1 MSSSVL
7 LTAPW
12 RRAVVQLR
20 HRPGLLIASAVTGV
34 IVGLVSA
41 APVLFVSS
49 VGAGAVQV
57 QFADACPASV
67 SPTMAS
73 HRSFPGV
80 PVEQIPDE
88 IDRLRA
94 AVGDDPSFLPP
105 EHVEASYT
113 ASPVTAGEREANIG
127 FLVRDTWRDHV
138 EMLSDEVAGDVWLPD
153 TLQDRLGVQ
162 PGDTIAVET
171 RSGEVEG
178 LVVAGVFRDL
188 ASEDLDDYWCAA
200 TAAIIPQ
207 NMYGEIFPPPMA
219 IVERDT
225 FEDRGLRAS
234 LYFSRLV
241 AEFAY
246 PPATLDDAARLTA
259 STARATAAAAAN
271 PQADSINSSI
281 ARLEQRSR
289 LVRDAVRDTT
299 LPVAVMAIVCAL
311 ALAGVLGLLWV
322 RARRNSCIAL
332 VTLGISPAA
341 VGVKA
346 AAETGAALL
355 LGSALGCAVA
365 RWTMGMWAPT
375 SSIEPGALT
384 SALVVAL
391 LAGLVGLLLVGAS
404 AAAAS
409 RSLLSVAAPA
419 RRSWVAYVPFEL
431 GFAAIAWWAATDL
444 QPEAL
449 VPIEG
454 RRVVDTS
461 SAVLVLPLA
470 VLALGASLAAR
481 AWWWVTRRSR
491 SSTLPAHLPRRLA
504 LRRLQHGSKAGTAI
518 LGAGTLALGVSIFGM
533 TMNSSLERTGV
544 AKSAVFVGSDV
555 AVLIAGELPTDPAPE
570 AATEVWERE
579 DMEFAGLPVDV
590 LAVDLDTFE
599 AAAFWDDSFADR
611 SLAELLQLLADS
623 DANNDADDGG
633 AIPVIVTGP
642 VPSTGE
648 LTNPNTHV
656 DPMPLR
662 VVATVESFP
671 GAALSKPLLVMSLD
685 QAREGSIKFRHY
697 VWAKGEFEYWRV
709 ALQELDAGPMVGIS
723 RQDAVDSSVLQFA
736 SWSFDFVKALGVFVG
751 ALVAAA
757 LLLHLAA
764 RQRQQALGFAFL
776 RRMGLSARRHWW
788 ALVFEMGGLLLAI
801 FVLGAALAL
810 VCVRIISPNVDPL
823 PIVPPSPVIVVPW
836 GALGVAVCVG
846 AAVAFVGSAL
856 AQWLGARVDVAE
868 VLRDGT

>member
-1 MSSSVL
+1 MG
-7 LTAPW
+7 
-12 RRAVVQLR
+12 QLR

-57 QFADACPASV
+57 QYADACPASV
-67 SPTMAS
+67 SPTMTS
-73 HRSFPGV
+73 RRSFPGV
-80 PVEQIPDE
+80 PADQIPDP

-94 AVGDDPSFLPP
+94 AVGDDPSFRPP

-113 ASPVTAGEREANIG
+113 ASPVTAGDRDANIG
-127 FLVRDTWRDHV
+127 FLVRDSWRDHV
-138 EMLSDEVAGDVWLPD
+138 EMMSDEVPGDVWLPD

-162 PGDTIAVET
+162 PGDSIAVQT
-171 RSGEVEG
+171 RSGAVEN

-188 ASEDLDDYWCAA
+188 ASQELDAYWCAA
-200 TAAIIPQ
+200 TKAILPQ
-207 NMYGEIFPPPMA
+207 DMYGEIFPPPMA

-225 FEDRGLRAS
+225 FQDRGLRAS
-234 LYFSRLV
+234 LYFSRFV
-241 AEFAY
+241 AEFAES
-246 PPATLDDAARLTA
+246 PTTLDDAARLAA
-259 STARATAAAAAN
+259 STARVTAAAAAN

-281 ARLEQRSR
+281 ERLEQRSR
-289 LVRDAVRDTT
+289 LVREAVRDTT
-299 LPVAVMAIVCAL
+299 LPVAVMAVVCAL

-322 RARRNSCIAL
+322 RARRNSCVAL

-355 LGSALGCAVA
+355 LGAGLGCAVA
-365 RWTMGMWAPT
+365 RWTMGVWAPT

-384 SALVVAL
+384 TALVVAL
-391 LAGLVGLLLVGAS
+391 LAGVAGLALVGAS
-404 AAAAS
+404 AAAAC
-409 RSLLSVAAPA
+409 RSLLVVAAPA

-431 GFAAIAWWAATDL
+431 VFAAIAWWAARDL

-481 AWWWVTRRSR
+481 AWWWLTRRSR

-518 LGAGTLALGVSIFGM
+518 LGAGTLAVGVSIFGM

-555 AVLIAGELPTDPAPE
+555 AVLIAGELPADPAPD

-579 DMEFAGLPVDV
+579 DMEFAGQPVDV
-590 LAVDLDTFE
+590 LAVDLATFE

-623 DANNDADDGG
+623 DDGSG
-633 AIPVIVTGP
+633 VIPVIVTGP

-648 LTNPNTHV
+648 LTNPNTPV
-656 DPMPLR
+656 DPMPLK

-671 GAALSKPLLVMSLD
+671 GAALSKPLMVMSLD

-709 ALQELDAGPMVGIS
+709 ALQELGAGPMVGIS

-736 SWSFDFVKALGVFVG
+736 GWSFDFVKALGVFVG

-764 RQRQQALGFAFL
+764 RQRQQALSFAFL
-776 RRMGLSARRHWW
+776 RRMGLRARRHWW

-801 FVLGAALAL
+801 FVLGSALAI

-836 GALGVAVCVG
+836 GALAVAVGIG

>member
-20 HRPGLLIASAVTGV
+20 HRPGLLVASAVTGV

-57 QFADACPASV
+57 QYADACPASV
-67 SPTMAS
+67 SPTMTS
-73 HRSFPGV
+73 RRSFPGV
-80 PVEQIPDE
+80 PADQIPDP

-94 AVGDDPSFLPP
+94 AVGDDPAFLPA

-113 ASPVTAGEREANIG
+113 ASPVTAGDRDANIG
-127 FLVRDTWRDHV
+127 FLVSDTWRDHV
-138 EMLSDEVAGDVWLPD
+138 EMLSKEVPGDVWLPD
-153 TLQDRLGVQ
+153 TLQDRLDVQ
-162 PGDTIAVET
+162 PGDSIAVQT
-171 RSGEVEG
+171 RSGAVED

-188 ASEDLDDYWCAA
+188 ASQELDDYWCAA

-234 LYFSRLV
+234 LYFSRFV
-241 AEFAY
+241 AEFAR

-259 STARATAAAAAN
+259 ATARVTAAAAAN

-281 ARLEQRSR
+281 ERLEQRSR

-332 VTLGISPAA
+332 LTLGISPAA

-346 AAETGAALL
+346 ATETGAALL

-384 SALVVAL
+384 TALGVAL
-391 LAGLVGLLLVGAS
+391 LAGVAGLLLVGAS
-404 AAAAS
+404 AAAAC
-409 RSLLSVAAPA
+409 RSLLVVAAPA
-419 RRSWVAYVPFEL
+419 RKSRVAYVPFEL
-431 GFAAIAWWAATDL
+431 VFAAIAWWAARDL

-555 AVLIAGELPTDPAPE
+555 AVLIAGELPTDPAPA

-579 DMEFAGLPVDV
+579 DMEFAGQPVDV

-599 AAAFWDDSFADR
+599 AAAFWDDSFADQ
-611 SLAELLQLLADS
+611 SLAELLRLLDDT
-623 DANNDADDGG
+623 DAGG

-642 VPSTGE
+642 VPPTGE
-648 LTNPNTHV
+648 LTNPNTPV
-656 DPMPLR
+656 EPMPLR

-671 GAALSKPLLVMSLD
+671 GAALSKPLIVMSLD
-685 QAREGSIKFRHY
+685 DAREGSIKFRHY

-764 RQRQQALGFAFL
+764 RQRQQALSFAFL

-801 FVLGAALAL
+801 FVLGSALAI

-836 GALGVAVCVG
+836 GALGVAVGVG
-846 AAVAFVGSAL
+846 AAVALVGSAF